1 MSNPILCRWA
11 FTIFGVILGAVS
23 CVNADEFDVILR
35 GGTVYDGSGGPPRIA
50 DVGLRGDQIAA
61 IGDLEQDHAARII
74 NVDGQAV
81 APGFINMLSWA
92 VDSLMEDG
100 RSLGDI
106 HQGVTLEVFG
116 EGVSYGPGNRQLKQQ
131 MRASQSDIRY
141 EIEWTTLAEFLEHL
155 VERGVSPNVASFVGA
170 TTIRMHEL
178 GQEDRRP
185 TRRELYRMK
194 QLVRQAMEDGA
205 LGVASA
211 LIYAPAFYADQ
222 QELVELCKVAAEYDG
237 LYITHIRSEG
247 NRLLESI
254 DEAIDISRKAG
265 IRCEI
270 YHLKAAGRENW
281 SKLDAAIERIDEAR
295 KSGLSITADMYTYT
309 AAATGL
315 DAAMPPWAQEGGY
328 REWAQRLQN
337 PRTRLRIMREMKMPS
352 DKWENLLLLAG
363 SPERVLLVGFR
374 NPRLR
379 SLTGKSLAEVARLR
393 GKSPEETAMDLVIE
407 DGSRVSTVYFL
418 MSEENVRKQIQLP
431 WMSFCSDAASEA
443 PEGVFLRANPH
454 PRAYGNFARLLGKY
468 VREEGI
474 LSLSEAIRRLTSFP
488 AETLRIQKR
497 GRLKVGHYADVVVFD
512 PTKIQDHATFADP
525 HQLSTGMIHVF
536 VNGEQVLADGKHTG
550 ATPGRVVHGPGRPS
564 P

>member
-11 FTIFGVILGAVS
+11 LTIFGVILGAVS

-61 IGDLEQDHAARII
+61 IGDLEQDRAARII

-116 EGVSYGPGNRQLKQQ
+116 EGVSYGPWNRQLKQQ